1 MDRCGNFAALSV
13 AKLSNSCQS
22 RSVNTLKRPMN
33 PRILLVEDTPDIAL
47 WLGTALRQGG
57 MAVEFAT
64 DGHAADRCLQLGH
77 RFDAVLLDLQLPGQ
91 DGLSVLQALRARGDA
106 VPVLI
111 LTARASVPDRVLGLN
126 MGADDYLPKP
136 FDLSELEAR
145 LQVLLRRQGRSKT
158 TALRWG
164 PLEMQADTGE
174 VHLHG
179 HVLALTQREAA
190 ALRALMAS
198 PQRTVSKEQL
208 HAEVFADEA
217 AGLDAVEVLIY
228 RLRKKLEASVQPCGT
243 PADVAITTFR
253 GMGYM
258 LTQALKPR

>member
-1 MDRCGNFAALSV
+1 M
-13 AKLSNSCQS
+13 
-22 RSVNTLKRPMN
+22 NTLN
-33 PRILLVEDTPDIAL
+33 PHILLVEDTPDISL

-57 MAVEFAT
+57 LSVSFAT
-64 DGHAADRCLQLGH
+64 DGEQADQCLQAGH
-77 RFDAVLLDLQLPGQ
+77 GFDAVLLDLQLPGR

-145 LQVLLRRQGRSKT
+145 LQVLLRRHGRIKPT
-158 TALRWG
+158 VLRCG
-164 PLEMQADTGE
+164 PLEMQADTGA
-174 VHLHG
+174 VSLQG
-179 HVLALTQREAA
+179 RPLALTKREAA
-190 ALRALMAS
+190 ALKVLLES

-208 HAEVFADEA
+208 HADVFADEA
-217 AGLDAVEVLIY
+217 TGLDAVEVLIY
-228 RLRKKLEASVQPCGT
+228 RLRKKLEWPPAATAAGT
-243 PADVAITTFR
+243 VAGADAALAGAGAGPAVAITTFR

-258 LTQALKPR
+258 LTLSPGDRA

>member
-1 MDRCGNFAALSV
+1 
-13 AKLSNSCQS
+13 
-22 RSVNTLKRPMN
+22 MN

-64 DGHAADRCLQLGH
+64 DGHAAERCLQPGH
-77 RFDAVLLDLQLPGQ
+77 GFDAVLLDLQLPGP

-126 MGADDYLPKP
+126 LGADDYLPKP

-145 LQVLLRRQGRSKT
+145 LQVLLRRQGRVKT
-158 TALRWG
+158 AALRMG
-164 PLEMQADTGE
+164 PLEMQPDSGA
-174 VHLHG
+174 VLLHG
-179 HVLALTQREAA
+179 LPLALTQRESS
-190 ALRALMAS
+190 ALRVLLAS

-208 HAEVFADEA
+208 HAEVFGDEPTA
-217 AGLDAVEVLIY
+217 LDAVEVLIY
-228 RLRKKLEASVQPCGT
+228 RLRKKLESLNAA
-243 PADVAITTFR
+243 PAHAEVAITTFR

-258 LTQALKPR
+258 LTQAPVRT